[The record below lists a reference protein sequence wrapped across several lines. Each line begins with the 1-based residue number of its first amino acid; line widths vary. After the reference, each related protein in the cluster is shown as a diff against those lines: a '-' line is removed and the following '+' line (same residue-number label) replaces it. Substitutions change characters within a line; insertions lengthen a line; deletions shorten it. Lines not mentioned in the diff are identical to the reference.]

1 MEAAM
6 EDQANQAQDEAQP
19 PPPPQPP
26 SSESQPQS
34 QSQGD
39 EDEEE
44 EPRNEDDE
52 LIAKAQK
59 LMEKITSSPENPSS
73 FVLHALASLL
83 ETQESRYMEENG
95 HSPNNGRAA
104 HNIGRLGNVVREN
117 DDFFELIS
125 STFLSETRYPR
136 SVQAAA
142 ARLLLSCSLT
152 WIYPHVFEEAVL
164 ENIKNWVIDDAARF
178 SGVDHNCKSKEA
190 LDYEMVKTYS
200 TGLLAVCLAGGSPV
214 VEDVLTS
221 GLSAKLMR
229 YLRVRVL
236 GETNTSQKDANHLI
250 ESKNASGATCIRGR
264 DESRGRVRQV
274 LDITYLD
281 DLRGAEERSV
291 DDQCVERDQDG
302 SIVRHGRGEEFW
314 VNDGEP
320 PNALDDGVD
329 IYEADA
335 DGDDRWHS
343 RDLRDGKNKF
353 GDFDENARDESSR
366 RKANRGSR
374 SRCKGRV
381 NEGGLENEQLLTSP
395 GSGSRLGQGR
405 STIRSFSRH
414 LDTKKVPDARKSFG
428 RIASD
433 TLPVEREDNDD
444 CFQEC
449 RIGTKDISDLVK
461 KAVRSAEAEARAAN
475 APEEAIKAAG
485 DAAAEVVKSA
495 AFEEFKT
502 TNNEEA
508 AVLAASRAASTV
520 IDAANVI
527 EVSR

>member
-1 MEAAM
+1 MV
-6 EDQANQAQDEAQP
+6 N
-19 PPPPQPP
+19 
-26 SSESQPQS
+26 
-34 QSQGD
+34 
-39 EDEEE
+39 
-44 EPRNEDDE
+44 
-52 LIAKAQK
+52 
-59 LMEKITSSPENPSS
+59 
-73 FVLHALASLL
+73 
-83 ETQESRYMEENG
+83 
-95 HSPNNGRAA
+95 
-104 HNIGRLGNVVREN
+104 
-117 DDFFELIS
+117 
-125 STFLSETRYPR
+125 
-136 SVQAAA
+136 
-142 ARLLLSCSLT
+142 
-152 WIYPHVFEEAVL
+152 
-164 ENIKNWVIDDAARF
+164 F
-178 SGVDHNCKSKEA
+178 S
-190 LDYEMVKTYS
+190 
-200 TGLLAVCLAGGSPV
+200 GSPV

-414 LDTKKVPDARKSFG
+414 LDTKKVSDARKSFG
-428 RIASD
+428 RITSD

-495 AFEEFKT
+495 AFEVCGNALPTFILKYIMWSIFISYWF
-502 TNNEEA
+502 A
-508 AVLAASRAASTV
+508 ALYVRNLKLPTMKKLQFWLLP
-520 IDAANVI
+520 
-527 EVSR
+527 ELHPLLLMLQM